1 MDPGAHAAPPPYGT
15 MATVPP
21 TQSQPIAMPSDGD
34 PLIADVTERIGG
46 RSGTHRGRFI
56 GFLSPIRAIV
66 LMASISFTVGY
77 LTKLPCVAENFSGDA
92 KYTRL
97 CYSDIPLLY
106 QLRGF
111 ADGWLPYVQTGNGQ
125 GPPLEYPVLT
135 GAFMQ
140 IASWLTGHDQGALPR
155 SLAFYHWN
163 ALLLLICLL
172 VTVVCTA
179 LTVRRR
185 PWDAAIVALAPGV
198 VLCSIINWD
207 LLAVA
212 LTSGAMLA
220 WSRRRL
226 GWAGVLL
233 GLAVAAKF
241 YPLLLIG
248 PLFLLCLRTGRMR
261 AFAITAG
268 AGLAA
273 WTAVNLPV
281 FLVNH
286 QGWMEFYTYSSAR
299 APDWGSLWYLL
310 MVAGNALDA
319 NAVNAYALGLLV
331 VLCAGIAAV
340 ALTARQRPRLA
351 QLAFL
356 VLAAFCLSNKVYSP
370 QFVLWLIP
378 LAAMARPR
386 WRDFLVWQTCE
397 ALYFAAIWWFLQQ
410 YGTSDKGLPDG
421 WYNVSVAVHLLAT
434 AWFAGMVV
442 RDIYRPQHDPVR
454 SDGEADDADDP
465 GGGVLDGAADD
476 PVFAALRG
484 VRAHAG
490 AHQRASATG
499 WDEGP

>member
-1 MDPGAHAAPPPYGT
+1 M
-15 MATVPP
+15 V
-21 TQSQPIAMPSDGD
+21 MPADGD
-34 PLIADVTERIGG
+34 PLVADATERIGG

-56 GFLSPIRAIV
+56 GFLSPIRAVV

-77 LTKLPCVAENFSGDA
+77 LIKLPCVAESFSGDA
-92 KYTRL
+92 KYTRM
-97 CYSDIPLLY
+97 CYSDIPFLY

-135 GAFMQ
+135 GGFMQ
-140 IASWLTGHDQGALPR
+140 IASWLTGRDKTALAR
-155 SLAFYHWN
+155 SIEFYDWN

-185 PWDAAIVALAPGV
+185 PWDAALLALAPGV

-212 LTSGAMLA
+212 FTSASMLA
-220 WSRRRL
+220 WSRRRV

-233 GLAVAAKF
+233 GLAVASKF
-241 YPLLLIG
+241 YPLVLMG
-248 PLFLLCLRTGRMR
+248 PLFLLCLRSGRMR
-261 AFAITAG
+261 AFWIAGG

-273 WTAVNLPV
+273 WALVNLPV
-281 FLVNH
+281 FLINH
-286 QGWMEFYTYSSAR
+286 QGWMEFYSFSSTRGA
-299 APDWGSLWYLL
+299 DWGSLWYLL
-310 MVAGNALDA
+310 MIAGHVLDPG
-319 NAVNAYALGLLV
+319 AVNVYALGLLSL
-331 VLCAGIAAV
+331 LCAAIAIV
-340 ALTARQRPRLA
+340 ALTAPRRPRYA

-356 VLAAFCLSNKVYSP
+356 VLAAFCICNKVYSP
-370 QFVLWLIP
+370 QYVLWLIP

-386 WRDFLVWQTCE
+386 WRDFLLWQICE
-397 ALYFAAIWWFLQQ
+397 VLYFGAIWWFLQQ
-410 YGTSDKGLPDG
+410 FGTSNKGLPDG

-434 AWFAGMVV
+434 AWFAAMVV

-454 SDGEADDADDP
+454 SDGQPDDRDDP

-476 PVFAALRG
+476 FTLRTWREADSRVGAHESGAADLDVDQWRG
-484 VRAHAG
+484 EPPRHAG
-490 AHQRASATG
+490 
-499 WDEGP
+499 DENGPVSGGRHDDD